1 MKRRVGVAVVLAIL
15 VVALV
20 ATKVFGAH
28 GSSYA
33 LELPDA
39 AGLRAGDAVQVAGV
53 TVGKVTQVDADGDRV
68 EVGFHLD
75 SKVPLT
81 KDTHSEVKL
90 ATLLGTRFLSLT
102 PGKGAALAAGH
113 TIDLTYASGT
123 YTLEQFWVDHG
134 NDLKKLNLGSLSQAV
149 DVLSQDLN
157 GSPST
162 NRAALD
168 GLANLAEMVTNRQA
182 QISQLLAATRS
193 VTDEVVA
200 QRQQVLDVMKH
211 GDQIFQM
218 LEQRRQA
225 ITALLKNSRTLIL
238 QLTTLA
244 QQTSGP
250 MTSALRDLR
259 TILSTLVQQRDSLK
273 SALDMAD
280 PALRLYVNSAGDGP
294 WLGVNAPYFIFPDA
308 YWCLKGVGC

>member
-1 MKRRVGVAVVLAIL
+1 MKRGIGVAVVLAIL
-15 VVALV
+15 AVALV
-20 ATKVFGAH
+20 AAKVLGAH
-28 GSSYA
+28 GSSYT
-33 LELPDA
+33 LQLPDA
-39 AGLRAGDAVQVAGV
+39 AGLRAGDQVQVAGV
-53 TVGKVTQVDADGDRV
+53 TVGKVTRVYADGDRV
-68 EVGFHLD
+68 GVGFHLD

-81 KDTHSEVKL
+81 DDTRSEVKL

-102 PGKGAALAAGH
+102 PGKGAPLAAGH
-113 TIDLTYASGT
+113 TIDLRYASGT
-123 YTLEQFWVDHG
+123 YTLEQFWVEHG

-168 GLANLAEMVTNRQA
+168 GLANLADMVTTRQA
-182 QISQLLAATRS
+182 QISQMLTATRS

-200 QRQQVLDVMKH
+200 QRQQILDVMKH

-244 QQTSGP
+244 KQTNGP
-250 MTSALRDLR
+250 MTSAMRDLR
-259 TILSTLVQQRDSLK
+259 TILSTLVQQRDDLK
-273 SALDMAD
+273 STLEMAD

-294 WLGVNAPYFIFPDA
+294 WLGVNAPYFIFPDSF
-308 YWCLKGVGC
+308 WCLKGVGC